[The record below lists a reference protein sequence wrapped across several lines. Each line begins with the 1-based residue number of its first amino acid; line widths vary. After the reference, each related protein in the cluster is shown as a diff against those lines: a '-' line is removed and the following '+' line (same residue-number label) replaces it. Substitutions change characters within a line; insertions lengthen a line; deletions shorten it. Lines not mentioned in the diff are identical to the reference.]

1 MIDSFIYSLMDSF
14 IHLYTHVACIVRY
27 YMTMMTAISIKPIH
41 HDPFFLFYQV
51 AHILFQSARDC
62 LELFMAI
69 VPFQFHD
76 VLESIPRMA
85 AVLYNDSIYIA
96 HNCTLITHKYRH
108 DLGKVDEVLQHT
120 VGFADFIPRFRTLG
134 DTCIS
139 RHINE
144 QKNSVLALVHAVNIN
159 TEGDEEDPKSL
170 LVDSLSVRSGGLREG
185 ILKGSLK
192 LADKLSSH
200 VIGIRLS
207 TDGNNYSQCNDYER
221 ALLIRKHME
230 YLSNQWLNVLQDQVY
245 SRLFGFLFDVTVGE
259 LMKPLLVAE
268 CIDTNAGTEINRIFK
283 AMLQIRYGNHYHR
296 HHLF

>member
-1 MIDSFIYSLMDSF
+1 
-14 IHLYTHVACIVRY
+14 
-27 YMTMMTAISIKPIH
+27 
-41 HDPFFLFYQV
+41 
-51 AHILFQSARDC
+51 
-62 LELFMAI
+62 MAI
-69 VPFQFHD
+69 VPIQFHD

-85 AVLYNDSIYIA
+85 AVLYNDCIYIA

-134 DTCIS
+134 DACIS
-139 RHINE
+139 RHIDE
-144 QKNSVLALVHAVNIN
+144 QRNSVLALVHAVNIN
-159 TEGDEEDPKSL
+159 TEGDEEDSKSL

-192 LADKLSSH
+192 LADKLSSR

-207 TDGNNYSQCNDYER
+207 TDGNDHSSQCNDYER

-230 YLSNQWLNVLQDQVY
+230 HLSNQWLNVLQDQVY
-245 SRLFGFLFDVTVGE
+245 SRLFGFLFDVTIGE

-283 AMLQIRYGNHYHR
+283 AMLQIRYSNYY
-296 HHLF
+296 HHLQYHHPCTCHHCRYHYYRRHLI